1 MFNAGGFTA
10 IGANSNLIGTIYAGT
25 YITTGA
31 GTKLKGIGD
40 ACGGVFATTG
50 AITLGANN
58 IIGTEY
64 CLQQSVFENTTQ
76 ISIDEANISTNLA
89 VSIGSA
95 ADFVILAKTGI
106 STTGTTDITGDIG
119 VSPNALTSATGFSV
133 VLDSTTEF
141 ATSHLV
147 NGKIYAADLT
157 PPTPAK
163 MTTAISDMETAYTT
177 AAGRPAG
184 FTVLGAGN
192 ISSMTLAPGVYK

>member
-119 VSPNALTSATGFSV
+119 VSPNAL
-133 VLDSTTEF
+133 
-141 ATSHLV
+141 
-147 NGKIYAADLT
+147 I
-157 PPTPAK
+157 
-163 MTTAISDMETAYTT
+163 
-177 AAGRPAG
+177 
-184 FTVLGAGN
+184 
-192 ISSMTLAPGVYK
+192 